1 VRQVRTGVTGN
12 DPSKRGSALI
22 AAVLTIPAEIVF
34 ILLNIG
40 GLVSIV
46 AAFLVLFL
54 IVHQSAASPGG
65 GCRDGWCEQ
74 RLTTETVIVR
84 LSERRSEQRRAV
96 RR

>member
-1 VRQVRTGVTGN
+1 MQTGLTGN
-12 DPSKRGSALI
+12 DPSKRESALI

-54 IVHQSAASPGG
+54 IVHQ
-65 GCRDGWCEQ
+65 
-74 RLTTETVIVR
+74 VR
-84 LSERRSEQRRAV
+84 LRPAGDAATDRASSV
-96 RR
+96 

>member
-1 VRQVRTGVTGN
+1 M
-12 DPSKRGSALI
+12 I

-54 IVHQSAASPGG
+54 IVHQ
-65 GCRDGWCEQ
+65 
-74 RLTTETVIVR
+74 VR
-84 LSERRSEQRRAV
+84 LRLAGDAATDRASSV
-96 RR
+96 

>member
-1 VRQVRTGVTGN
+1 VRTGLTGS

-22 AAVLTIPAEIVF
+22 AAVLTVPAEILF

-54 IVHQSAASPGG
+54 IVHQ
-65 GCRDGWCEQ
+65 
-74 RLTTETVIVR
+74 VR
-84 LSERRSEQRRAV
+84 LRLAGDGATDRASSV
-96 RR
+96 